1 MRRNGT
7 KTCFHVC
14 TGEGN
19 RRGVVLMLTVVVL
32 VILATICYTLSA
44 RLARLR
50 RRQQY
55 MIDYQKSRYACDS
68 AMKFA
73 MTVMKGVPLSLAARQ
88 DEPDFSDIFMMDHEQ
103 YEQFKAEWA
112 ERKAQEMLLEEE
124 DETSDS
130 APASDTRSLSEGLD
144 PSDPNASSGVEMFM
158 SGADTI
164 DSNSIEIPGPYGPQW
179 PLIHEPIEFEMG
191 DSTVTIRIED
201 ENAKM
206 PLTWA
211 MTSNLSN
218 NLRAEAAFETFCEWM
233 QMDVPEIDTLKDQV
247 AEMSKYKR
255 FSLSLK
261 PVTYTERTQVKTT
274 RRSTSTRLRTS
285 RSRSSSPG
293 RSTTRTRTVKK
304 TRPAIAHATDFAKL
318 LHSSLLDTERLAW
331 AIPNTGYRSESPL
344 KYLALWGSQRI
355 NINTAPRHVLEAAFT
370 FGGDAREIAHE
381 IILMRQEKPIK
392 DIAELK
398 NKLYGY
404 NDSIRKVEPYI
415 TTKSKFFAVKVT
427 ARTGVA
433 RASSVATMIRE
444 GRNVQRIAVLAD

>member
-1 MRRNGT
+1 MRRCGT
-7 KTCFHVC
+7 KTCFQMYA
-14 TGEGN
+14 GEGN

-44 RLARLR
+44 RLSRLR

-68 AMKFA
+68 AMKLA
-73 MTVMKGVPLSLAARQ
+73 MTVMKVVPLSLAARQ
-88 DEPDFSDIFMMDHEQ
+88 GEPDFSDIFMMDHEQ
-103 YEQFKAEWA
+103 FEQFKAEWA
-112 ERKAQEMLLEEE
+112 ERKALEMEMEME
-124 DETSDS
+124 ETSDS
-130 APASDTRSLSEGLD
+130 VPAFDTRSLSEGLD
-144 PSDPNASSGVEMFM
+144 PSDPNFSEGVETFM
-158 SGADTI
+158 SDTYTI
-164 DSNSIEIPGPYGPQW
+164 DANSIEIPGPYGPQW
-179 PLIHEPIEFEMG
+179 PLISEPIEFEMG
-191 DSTVTIRIED
+191 DSSVTIRIED

-211 MTSNLSN
+211 MTSNIRSN
-218 NLRAEAAFETFCEWM
+218 LLAEDAFVIFCEWM
-233 QMDVPEIDTLKDQV
+233 QMDVSEIETLKDQV

-261 PVTYTERTQVKTT
+261 PIIYTERTQVKTT
-274 RRSTSTRLRTS
+274 PRPTSTRLRTS
-285 RSRSSSPG
+285 RSRLSRSSRP
-293 RSTTRTRTVKK
+293 TTTTRTVKK

-331 AIPNTGYRSESPL
+331 AIPNTGYRDESPL
-344 KYLALWGSQRI
+344 KYLALWGSQRV

-392 DIAELK
+392 DIDELK
-398 NKLYGY
+398 TKLYGY
-404 NDSIRKVEPYI
+404 NDSIRKVAPYI
-415 TTKSKFFAVKVT
+415 MTTSKFFSMKVT

-433 RASSVATMIRE
+433 RASSVATIIRE
-444 GRNVQRIAVLAD
+444 GTNVQRIAVLSD

>member
-1 MRRNGT
+1 MRRCGT
-7 KTCFHVC
+7 KTCFHIC
-14 TGEGN
+14 TGQGN
-19 RRGVVLMLTVVVL
+19 RRGIVLMLTVVVL

-68 AMKFA
+68 AMKLA
-73 MTVMKGVPLSLAARQ
+73 MTVMKEVPISLAERQ

-103 YEQFKAEWA
+103 FEQFKAEWA
-112 ERKAQEMLLEEE
+112 ERKALEMEMEMAMEE
-124 DETSDS
+124 ETSDGK
-130 APASDTRSLSEGLD
+130 PAFETRSLSEGLD
-144 PSDPNASSGVEMFM
+144 SSDPNFTEGVEMFM
-158 SGADTI
+158 PDADTI
-164 DSNSIEIPGPYGPQW
+164 DANSIEIPGPYGPEW

-191 DSTVTIRIED
+191 DSTVTISIED

-211 MTSNLSN
+211 MTSDAAGN
-218 NLRAEAAFETFCEWM
+218 RVAEAAFEVFCEWM
-233 QMDVPEIDTLKDQV
+233 QMDVSEIDTLKGQV
-247 AEMSKYKR
+247 AEMSKYKQ
-255 FSLSLK
+255 FALSLK
-261 PVTYTERTQVKTT
+261 PVVYTERTRVKTT
-274 RRSTSTRLRTS
+274 PRSTSRRQRTS
-285 RSRSSSPG
+285 KGRLSRSK
-293 RSTTRTRTVKK
+293 TTTRTVKK

-331 AIPNTGYRSESPL
+331 AIPNTGYRNESPL
-344 KYLALWGSQRI
+344 KYLALWGSRRV

-392 DIAELK
+392 DIDELK
-398 NKLYGY
+398 TKLYGY

-415 TTKSKFFAVKVT
+415 TTTSKFFAVRVT

-433 RASSVATMIRE
+433 RASSVATMVRE
-444 GRNVQRIAVLAD
+444 GNNVQRIAVLAD

>member
-1 MRRNGT
+1 MRRCGT
-7 KTCFHVC
+7 KTCFHLC
-14 TGEGN
+14 TGDGS
-19 RRGVVLMLTVVVL
+19 RRGIVLMLTVVVL
-32 VILATICYTLSA
+32 VILSTICYTLTA
-44 RLARLR
+44 RLARLK

-68 AMKFA
+68 AMKLA
-73 MTVMKGVPLSLAARQ
+73 LTIMKEIPLSLANREG
-88 DEPDFSDIFMMDHEQ
+88 EPDFSDIFMMDHEQ

-112 ERKAQEMLLEEE
+112 ERKAQEMALEEG
-124 DETSDS
+124 TSDS
-130 APASDTRSLSEGLD
+130 DPTFDTRSLSEGLD
-144 PSDPNASSGVEMFM
+144 PSDPNFFGGVETFM

-164 DSNSIEIPGPYGPQW
+164 DSNSIYIPGPYGPQW
-179 PLIHEPIEFEMG
+179 PLVHEPIEFEIG

-233 QMDVPEIDTLKDQV
+233 QMDAAEIETLKEQV

-261 PVTYTERTQVKTT
+261 PVIYTERTQVKTT
-274 RRSTSTRLRTS
+274 SRPTSTRLRTS
-285 RSRSSSPG
+285 RSRLS
-293 RSTTRTRTVKK
+293 RSTTTTRMVKK
-304 TRPAIAHATDFAKL
+304 TRPAIAHTTDFAKL
-318 LHSSLLDTERLAW
+318 LHSSLLDTDRLAW
-331 AIPNTGYRSESPL
+331 AIPNTGYRNESPL

-370 FGGDAREIAHE
+370 FGGDARDIAHE

-398 NKLYGY
+398 TKLYGY

-415 TTKSKFFAVKVT
+415 TTTSKFFAVRVT

-444 GRNVQRIAVLAD
+444 GRNVQRIAVLSD

>member
-1 MRRNGT
+1 MRRCGT
-7 KTCFHVC
+7 KTCFRMC
-14 TGEGN
+14 TGESN

-68 AMKFA
+68 AMKLA
-73 MTVMKGVPLSLAARQ
+73 MTVMKEVPLSLANRQ
-88 DEPDFSDIFMMDHEQ
+88 DAPDFSDVFMMNHEQ
-103 YEQFKAEWA
+103 FEQFKAEWA
-112 ERKAQEMLLEEE
+112 ELDAEKTMLEEG
-124 DETSDS
+124 
-130 APASDTRSLSEGLD
+130 AFDTPSRSEGLD
-144 PSDPNASSGVEMFM
+144 PSDPNFFDTGDTFM
-158 SGADTI
+158 SDVDTI
-164 DSNSIEIPGPYGPQW
+164 DSNSVEIPGPYGPQW
-179 PLIHEPIEFEMG
+179 PLVSEPIEFEMG

-211 MTSNLSN
+211 MTSNAAGNRL
-218 NLRAEAAFETFCEWM
+218 AEDAFVVFCEWM
-233 QMDVPEIDTLKDQV
+233 QMDVSEIDTLKDQV
-247 AEMSKYKR
+247 AEMSKYKK

-261 PVTYTERTQVKTT
+261 PNTEQTQVKSVA
-274 RRSTSTRLRTS
+274 RPSSTRLRTS
-285 RSRSSSPG
+285 RSRFS
-293 RSTTRTRTVKK
+293 RSTTATRTVKK

-331 AIPNTGYRSESPL
+331 ALPDTGYRNESPL
-344 KYLALWGSQRI
+344 KYLALWGSQRV

-370 FGGDAREIAHE
+370 FGGDARDIAHE
-381 IILMRQEKPIK
+381 IILMRQEKPIASI
-392 DIAELK
+392 DELK
-398 NKLYGY
+398 TKLYGY

-415 TTKSKFFAVKVT
+415 TTTSKFFAVKVT

-433 RASSVATMIRE
+433 RASSVATMVRE
-444 GRNVQRIAVLAD
+444 GRNVQRIAVLSD

>member
-1 MRRNGT
+1 MRRCGT

-14 TGEGN
+14 TGKGN

-68 AMKFA
+68 AMKLA
-73 MTVMKGVPLSLAARQ
+73 LTIMKEVPLSLANRE
-88 DEPDFSDIFMMDHEQ
+88 DEPDFSDIFMMDHAQ
-103 YEQFKAEWA
+103 FEQFKAEWA
-112 ERKAQEMLLEEE
+112 ERKAQEMALEEG
-124 DETSDS
+124 TSDGV
-130 APASDTRSLSEGLD
+130 PTSDIRSLSEGLD
-144 PSDPNASSGVEMFM
+144 PSDPNFIEGVETFM
-158 SGADTI
+158 SDADTI

-179 PLIHEPIEFEMG
+179 PLICEPIEFEMG

-211 MTSNLSN
+211 MTSNVRSN
-218 NLRAEAAFETFCEWM
+218 RVAEAAFETFCEWM
-233 QMDVPEIDTLKDQV
+233 QMDISEIETLKEQV
-247 AEMSKYKR
+247 AEMGKYKR

-261 PVTYTERTQVKTT
+261 PIIYTERTQVKTAP
-274 RRSTSTRLRTS
+274 RPTSTRLRTS
-285 RSRSSSPG
+285 RSRLSRSS
-293 RSTTRTRTVKK
+293 RSTTTTRTVKK

-331 AIPNTGYRSESPL
+331 AIPNTGYRDESPL
-344 KYLALWGSQRI
+344 KYLALWGSQRV

-370 FGGDAREIAHE
+370 FGGDARDIAHE
-381 IILMRQEKPIK
+381 IILMRQEKPIAS
-392 DIAELK
+392 IEELK
-398 NKLYGY
+398 TKLYGY

-415 TTKSKFFAVKVT
+415 TTTSKFFAVRVT

-444 GRNVQRIAVLAD
+444 GRNVQRIAVLSD